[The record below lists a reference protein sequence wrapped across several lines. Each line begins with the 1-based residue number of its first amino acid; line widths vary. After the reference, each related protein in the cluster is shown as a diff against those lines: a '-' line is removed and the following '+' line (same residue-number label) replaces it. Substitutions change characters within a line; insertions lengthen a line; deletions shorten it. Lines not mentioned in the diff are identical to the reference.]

1 MAAELT
7 ITDRIL
13 IPLTEIEL
21 EAVRSPGHG
30 GQNVNKVASAI
41 HLRFDAANSPSLP
54 DPVRKRLL
62 ALRDKRVTVDGIVAI
77 KVQESRSQVR
87 NRAPRLSVSKRSCA
101 WPRPRAN
108 PASPAVR
115 AGHRTRNV
123 NTISAGEANSSG
135 RRPNAIGEACHAAR
149 SRSIQNITAE

>member
-7 ITDRIL
+7 ITDRIR

-21 EAVRSPGHG
+21 EAVRSRGHG

-41 HLRFDAANSPSLP
+41 HLRFNAANSPSLP

-62 ALRDKRVTVDGIVAI
+62 ALRDKRVTVDGIVVI

-87 NRAPRLSVSKRSCA
+87 NRAPEYVA
-101 WPRPRAN
+101 
-108 PASPAVR
+108 
-115 AGHRTRNV
+115 
-123 NTISAGEANSSG
+123 
-135 RRPNAIGEACHAAR
+135 
-149 SRSIQNITAE
+149 

>member
-1 MAAELT
+1 MAAEFT

-21 EAVRSPGHG
+21 KAVRSRGHG
-30 GQNVNKVASAI
+30 GQSVNKVASAI

-77 KVQESRSQVR
+77 KAR
-87 NRAPRLSVSKRSCA
+87 RAAARCSTATPRLSVSKRSCA

-123 NTISAGEANSSG
+123 NTTSAGEAN
-135 RRPNAIGEACHAAR
+135 
-149 SRSIQNITAE
+149 